1 MTESV
6 VDITS
11 TSTSRAL
18 ELLRLK
24 SFDNDEALIESELE
38 PLFHALD
45 AHALRGD
52 TNDGTLDTVIVPGLR
67 RILRKP
73 RKHSLDVRRCVF
85 DIMLRVWCTGL
96 VDDRGCAIVDAVDP
110 FCRRAKWSIS
120 TSIFAVLITQCEMIE
135 LFHDALN
142 NAEIFA
148 KIAMMKALFASETP
162 RDVVEQLTLSTSTA
176 KEVKNANTDT
186 QTVVKTDNEDRIAQ
200 MRVAF
205 TAPKVSKQEEFLQEL
220 LACDSREKAAKVMQN
235 VPGSSVHFDILCSD
249 RFILLRKLIQTHDDE
264 QLAEIERDLIA
275 LLNRITSSA
284 NANVSSRMATNLAN
298 ELVWPMLVNPVL
310 TSQRLIQTAVAHPLQ
325 ASIIIA
331 ALHVSPSLARYRSS
345 SVVPPY
351 LLAAFADFLR
361 NIPSDFVGT
370 KASDALSFLCDA
382 LFKRTNGNTSVLDLR
397 EGLLYVVL
405 PMLTPTFLSDA
416 SSSDSLHGSYFAL
429 DALKSIVSV
438 TNNQVQVD
446 IVAKTFPEGILLALC
461 HVIDW
466 SRKHRLTATQV
477 MASTL
482 LSQLCKGLG
491 GLYETHPLSE
501 YDLEAFQEADHMAA
515 ISIEWDTRVRMDSVM
530 SLARVDLALRP
541 IPPSLQTGAISSL
554 MVDVLKL
561 YGADAGDDIL
571 VELLQALQG
580 IVGGNLAE
588 FRQSLLVA
596 CVVVLPRISLGEF
609 ERISQVGI
617 PTVLTMHGV
626 VHDDAPVSSLVLDI
640 LARVVIFSA
649 NHAPES
655 AFVMCRHFTHLASS
669 LVSEAKETFELNKTS
684 AAMVRNTF
692 HCACHV
698 LRHLPH
704 SRERNS
710 LEVLLIS
717 SALVSLQTLNAS
729 RAHKHWASTLVRGLP
744 HASVA
749 KKQLEGA
756 LLA

>member
-73 RKHSLDVRRCVF
+73 RNHSLDVRRCVF

-249 RFILLRKLIQTHDDE
+249 RFMLLRKLIQTHDDE

-345 SVVPPY
+345 SVAPPY

-361 NIPSDFVGT
+361 NIPSDFDGT